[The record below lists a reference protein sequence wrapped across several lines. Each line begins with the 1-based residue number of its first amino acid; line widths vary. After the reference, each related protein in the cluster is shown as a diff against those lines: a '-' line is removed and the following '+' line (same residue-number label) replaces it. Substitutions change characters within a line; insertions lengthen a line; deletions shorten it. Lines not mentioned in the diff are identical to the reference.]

1 MSQEPDTAPQGKPD
15 RDVLDR
21 LLVRVPALAG
31 SIAGGLT
38 RLPPGSP
45 LRRRL
50 VNLQVKRVFAAMAR
64 SDVEVVVLSYAPDAE
79 VWMTSMAGVGI
90 NDCYH
95 GHNGI
100 RALYADLDEAFNDW
114 SWTIRE
120 VVDGG
125 DRVAVRGDFL
135 GYGRGSG
142 AETAVPRGGT
152 AAKVSDRGLVI
163 WQEWF
168 VQQGGWTKALKSVGL
183 SE

>member
-1 MSQEPDTAPQGKPD
+1 MSQAPATAPQGKPD

-21 LLVRVPALAG
+21 LLVHVPALAG

-79 VWMTSMAGVGI
+79 VWMRGMAGVGI
-90 NDCYH
+90 SACYRGH
-95 GHNGI
+95 GGI
-100 RALYADLDEAFNDW
+100 RALYADLDEAFDGW
-114 SWTIRE
+114 WWTICS

-125 DRVAVRGDFL
+125 DRIAVRTDFV

-142 AETAVPRGGT
+142 AKTTVSDGGT
-152 AAKVSDRGLVI
+152 AIRLSERGQAT

-168 VQQGGWTKALKSVGL
+168 VEPGGWTEALEAAGL
-183 SE
+183 RE

>member
-1 MSQEPDTAPQGKPD
+1 MSQEPATAPQGKPD

-21 LLVRVPALAG
+21 LLVHVPALAG

-64 SDVEVVVLSYAPDAE
+64 SDVEVVVLSYAPEAE

-142 AETAVPRGGT
+142 AETAVPSGGT

-168 VQQGGWTKALKSVGL
+168 VQQNGWQRALEAVGL

>member
-1 MSQEPDTAPQGKPD
+1 MSQTPATAPQGKPD

-21 LLVRVPALAG
+21 LLVHVPALAG

-38 RLPPGSP
+38 HLPPGSP

-50 VNLQVKRVFAAMAR
+50 VNLQVKRVFSAMAR

-79 VWMTSMAGVGI
+79 VWMRSMAGVGI
-90 NDCYH
+90 SDCYR

-100 RALYADLDEAFNDW
+100 RALYADLDDAFNDW
-114 SWTIRE
+114 NWTIRA

-142 AETAVPRGGT
+142 AETAVPSGGT

-168 VQQGGWTKALKSVGL
+168 VQQDGWKKALEAVGL